1 MDIFKEQDL
10 LECSSS
16 CTSTRVIIKSVLG
29 DLLWVYGLNTAPV
42 IKSVLFRHAQLC
54 CCLCLLFSSL
64 TVYGQQ
70 GSFVGEVRDSSA
82 NIALVEATAILLN
95 ATDSILVGYTYTD
108 AEGRFGFDAGEGDYL
123 VMVSYP
129 DYADHVFPLSIRD
142 QKAYDE
148 PIMIYLSS
156 RSMLLE
162 EVIVHARPMDFVV
175 KGDTI
180 EFDAAAYQIRPNAN
194 VEELLKQLP
203 GIVVDYNGRIKAF
216 GQDVARVYV
225 DGEEF
230 FGDDPTLV
238 TRNLRG
244 DMVDKVQL
252 YDKKSDLAE
261 LTGVDIGE
269 KEKTINI
276 KLKEDKKKG
285 HFGKLDAGAGTEG
298 YYRGQGMF
306 NRFSAKTKFAM
317 YGNAATTGMVDLN
330 SSDRGKYGVKG
341 GTISFIGG
349 DILRS
354 GVKYDE
360 LSTSSGRYEGMGRP
374 EALSGG
380 VHYNGK
386 WDSDRQRINATFKT
400 GHLTADGEQLT
411 LAENTLPE
419 DVLISNSGQQ
429 FRNALFRNRIDAVY
443 EYELDTTSKIK
454 FSVEGLKRE
463 TQRNNEYQVTTRNGS
478 GNLVNESNRALDEQ
492 GDENMFDIGGMYSK
506 KFKKD
511 GRSLTVDVSSAYGNV
526 QSDGFLNADNTF
538 LGESGVQYQEFINQ
552 YRKNSL
558 RQSIITGAATY
569 SERLAKGLT
578 GILSYG
584 IGSSREKTERQ
595 TFDNGVSTDQESPIP
610 EFSVDF
616 LLNQLSN
623 YAGLS
628 LYYQI
633 NKHTFEAGNKVALVN
648 FKQYDRS
655 GQESL
660 IRDFVTWNPRVSY
673 QFKPRQEDL
682 LTVRYTGN
690 NVLPTSM
697 QLQPT
702 QINDD
707 PLNIVAGNPL
717 LTSSYRNDF
726 TLSYRFYRPSSGFN
740 FNLNSGFQ
748 WIANPVVNSM
758 QTDGFGKTV
767 YTPVNLSDMAN
778 TNLHAKLNLGKK
790 IEKPDLFTGLALSI
804 SSGNTYGLS
813 NGIVQK
819 RAIHRYSADLQLSRN
834 RPKYFITVIGM
845 PFYSRNYSN
854 LNNLLDNSGGGVEG
868 NLYFGVTLPADFSI
882 SGTGQ
887 YDYQEKTD
895 AFPQGIDLFTFNAAL
910 EKKFLKTKALSL
922 KLSVNDLLNQN
933 QGFNRS
939 SVGTTVTQHTYTTI
953 QRYYMVSLAWDFS
966 KFGSLSQ

>member
-1 MDIFKEQDL
+1 M
-10 LECSSS
+10 
-16 CTSTRVIIKSVLG
+16 LG
-29 DLLWVYGLNTAPV
+29 ESLRVYGLNTALV
-42 IKSVLFRHAQLC
+42 SKSVHFCHARLC
-54 CCLCLLFSSL
+54 CCLCLWFSSL
-64 TVYGQQ
+64 TAYGQQ
-70 GSFVGEVRDSSA
+70 GSFVGEVRDSLA
-82 NIALVEATAILLN
+82 NIALVDATAILLN
-95 ATDSILVGYTYTD
+95 AKDSILVGYAYTD
-108 AEGRFGFDAGEGDYL
+108 AEGRFGFDVGQGDYL

-129 DYADHVFPLSIRD
+129 DYADHIFPLSIRD
-142 QKAYDE
+142 QKGYDD
-148 PIMIYLSS
+148 PIKIYLAS

-180 EFDAAAYQIRPNAN
+180 EFDAAAYQIRPNAS

-203 GIVVDYNGRIKAF
+203 GIVVDYNGRIKAY
-216 GQDVARVYV
+216 GQDVKRVYV

-276 KLKEDKKKG
+276 KLKEDKKTG
-285 HFGKLDAGAGTEG
+285 YFGKVDAGAGTEG

-306 NRFSAKTKFAM
+306 NRFSEKSKFAL

-330 SSDRGKYGVKG
+330 GSDRGKYGVAG

-349 DILRS
+349 DILLS

-360 LSTSSGRYEGMGRP
+360 LSTNSGRYEGIGRP
-374 EALSGG
+374 DALSGG
-380 VHYNGK
+380 VHYASK
-386 WDSDRQRINATFKT
+386 WDSDRQRIIANFKT
-400 GHLTADGEQLT
+400 GHLMATGEQLT

-419 DVLISNSGQQ
+419 AVLISNSGQQ
-429 FRNALFRNRIDAVY
+429 FSNTLFRNRIDAVY
-443 EYELDTTSKIK
+443 EYELDTASKIK

-463 TQRNNEYQVTTRNGS
+463 TQRNNEYQVNTRNES
-478 GNLVNESNRALDEQ
+478 GNLVNESNRTLDER
-492 GDENMFDIGGMYSK
+492 GDESMFDIGGVYSK
-506 KFKKD
+506 KFNNE
-511 GRSLTVDVSSAYGNV
+511 GRSLTVNVGTAYGDV
-526 QSDGFLNADNTF
+526 QSDGVLNADNTF
-538 LGESGVQYQEFINQ
+538 LDESGVQDQELINQ

-558 RQSIITGAATY
+558 RQSIFTGTATY
-569 SERLAKGLT
+569 SDRLAKGLT
-578 GILSYG
+578 GIISYG
-584 IGSSREKTERQ
+584 IGSSKEKTERQ
-595 TFDNGVSTDQESPIP
+595 TFDNRASTDLEYPVP

-623 YAGLS
+623 HADLS

-633 NKHTFEAGNKVALVN
+633 NKHTWEAGNKVALVN
-648 FKQYDRS
+648 FRQHDRS

-660 IRDFVTWNPRVSY
+660 IRDFVNWNPQVSY
-673 QFKPRQEDL
+673 RYKPREEDL
-682 LTVRYTGN
+682 FSVHYTGN

-702 QINDD
+702 KVNDD
-707 PLNIVAGNPL
+707 PLNVVAGNPV
-717 LTSSYRNDF
+717 LTPAYTNDF
-726 TLSYRFYRPSSGFN
+726 TLNYHFYRPNSGFN
-740 FNLNSGFQ
+740 FIFMSGFQ
-748 WIANPVVNSM
+748 WTANPIVNSM
-758 QTDGFGKTV
+758 ETDNFGKTV
-767 YTPVNLSDMAN
+767 YTPVNLSDVDN
-778 TNLHAKLNLGKK
+778 TNFHARLNLGKN
-790 IEKPDLFTGLALSI
+790 IEKPDLYTGLKLSI

-813 NGIVQK
+813 NGVVQK
-819 RAIHRYSADLQLSRN
+819 RTIQRYSAGLNLTRR
-834 RPKYFITVIGM
+834 RPKYFVAVIGT
-845 PFYSRNYSN
+845 PFYNRNYSN
-854 LNNLLDNSGGGVEG
+854 LNNLLDNSGGGVDG
-868 NLYFGVTLPADFSI
+868 YLDFGVTLPADFSI

-887 YDYQEKTD
+887 YEYQEKTD
-895 AFPQGIDLFTFNAAL
+895 AFPQGIDLFTFNTAL

-939 SVGTTVTQHTYTTI
+939 SFGTTVTQHTYTTI

-966 KFGSLSQ
+966 NFGSHSQ